1 MKKAKKF
8 SNLTVDFDKKQVMR
22 GSRVVHLGPTEF
34 RLLQIFLSQPEKVFS
49 REDLL
54 KAVWGDSIY
63 VEDRTVDVHVKR
75 LRQALNANGEKDIIR
90 TVRSAGYALSEIKK
104 K

>member
-1 MKKAKKF
+1 M
-8 SNLTVDFDKKQVMR
+8 SVDFDKKQVYR
-22 GSRVVHLGPTEF
+22 SDRLVHLGPTEF
-34 RLLQIFLSQPEKVFS
+34 RLLQVFMSKPEYVFS
-49 REDLL
+49 RAELL

-75 LRQALNANGEKDIIR
+75 LRQALNAGGEVDIIR
-90 TVRSAGYALSEIKK
+90 TVRSSGYALSQAKK